1 MKVLIADKFEASGID
16 AMNSLGFTV
25 LSNPDATP
33 ETLPDLLAQHDPD
46 VLIVRS
52 TKVKAPAFERAKK
65 LNLIIR
71 AGAGVDNIDVNA
83 ASARG
88 VFVANCP
95 GKNSAAVAELVW
107 ALILACDRRIPQQTI
122 ELRAGT
128 WNKKEYSKAR
138 GLLGRT
144 LGVVGMGRIGREVI
158 TRGQAFG
165 MNVVAWSRSLTPE
178 SAAALNV
185 TQVCSPSDVAKLADV
200 ISVNVAANDDTAKL
214 CNADFFSAMKPGAI
228 FINTSRGSV
237 VDEPSLLS
245 ALNTKNIRAGLDVFE
260 GEPSAATADFSSDIT
275 KHPNVVGSHHIGAS
289 TDQAQSAVAD
299 ETVRILKAFRDS
311 GEVPNVVN
319 RALKSPAVRLLTVT
333 HMNKPG
339 VLARVLTA
347 LAEESINVEEM
358 ENIIYLGA
366 KAACARIRLDSEPSP
381 ATRDNIAKRCPEII
395 ALDLAI
401 IE

>member
-16 AMNSLGFTV
+16 AMKSLGFEV

-65 LNLIIR
+65 LDLIIR

-122 ELRAGT
+122 ELRDGK

-200 ISVNVAANDDTAKL
+200 ISVNVAANDDTSKL
-214 CNADFFSAMKPGAI
+214 CNADFFSSMKPGAI

-237 VDEPSLLS
+237 VDEPSLLH
-245 ALNTKNIRAGLDVFE
+245 ALNTRNIRAGLDVFE

-275 KHPNVVGSHHIGAS
+275 RHPNVVGSHHIGAS
-289 TDQAQSAVAD
+289 TDQAQTAVAE
-299 ETVRILKAFRDS
+299 ETVRILKAFRDT

-366 KAACARIRLDSEPSP
+366 KAACARIRLDAEPSP
-381 ATRDNIAKRCPEII
+381 AARDNIAKRCPEII

>member
-16 AMNSLGFTV
+16 AMKSLGFEV

-65 LNLIIR
+65 LDLIIR
-71 AGAGVDNIDVNA
+71 AGAGVDNIDVAA

-122 ELRAGT
+122 ELRDGK

-200 ISVNVAANDDTAKL
+200 ISVNVAANDDTSKL
-214 CNADFFSAMKPGAI
+214 CNADFFNSMKQGAI

-237 VDEPSLLS
+237 VDEPSLLH

-260 GEPSAATADFSSDIT
+260 NEPSGATADFSSDIT

-299 ETVRILKAFRDS
+299 ETVRILKAFRDT

>member
-16 AMNSLGFTV
+16 AMKALAFDV
-25 LSNPDATP
+25 VSNPDATP
-33 ETLPDLLAQHDPD
+33 ETLPDLLAQHNPD

-52 TKVKAPAFERAKK
+52 TKVKAPAFERAGT

-71 AGAGVDNIDVNA
+71 AGAGVDNIDVAA

-122 ELRAGT
+122 ELRDGK

-228 FINTSRGSV
+228 FVNTSRGSV
-237 VDEPSLLS
+237 VDEPALLN

-260 GEPSAATADFSSDIT
+260 GEPSAATADFSSVIA
-275 KHPNVVGSHHIGAS
+275 KHSNVVGSHHIGAS
-289 TDQAQSAVAD
+289 TDQAQTAVAE
-299 ETVRILKAFRDS
+299 ETVRILKAFRDT

-381 ATRDNIAKRCPEII
+381 STRDNIAKRCPEII

>member
-16 AMNSLGFTV
+16 AMKSLGLEV
-25 LSNPDATP
+25 LSLPDATA
-33 ETLPDLLAQHDPD
+33 ETLPDLLAQHNPD

-52 TKVKAPAFERAKK
+52 TKVKAPAFERAGK

-71 AGAGVDNIDVNA
+71 AGAGVDNIDVPA

-122 ELRAGT
+122 ELRDGK

-165 MNVVAWSRSLTPE
+165 MNVVAWSRSLTPDA
-178 SAAALNV
+178 AAALNV
-185 TQVCSPSDVAKLADV
+185 TRCDSPADVAKLADV
-200 ISVNVAANDDTAKL
+200 ISVNVAANDDTKQL
-214 CNADFFSAMKPGAI
+214 CDAAFFKAMKPNAI

-237 VDEPSLLS
+237 VDEAALLD
-245 ALNTKNIRAGLDVFE
+245 ALNNKNIRAGLDVFE
-260 GEPSAATADFSSDIT
+260 NEPGTPTGEFRSPISQHA
-275 KHPNVVGSHHIGAS
+275 NVVGSHHIGAS
-289 TDQAQSAVAD
+289 TDQAQTAVAD
-299 ETVRILKAFRDS
+299 ETVRILKAYRDS

-395 ALDLAI
+395 ALDLAV